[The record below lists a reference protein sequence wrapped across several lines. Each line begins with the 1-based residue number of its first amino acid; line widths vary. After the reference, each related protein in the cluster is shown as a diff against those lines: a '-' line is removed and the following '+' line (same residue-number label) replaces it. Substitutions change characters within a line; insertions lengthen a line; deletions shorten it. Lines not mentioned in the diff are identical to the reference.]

1 MKQYLLENVYANTY
15 LGPAHELKI
24 LKWSLCRKFCSTVLQ
39 IVFSAVKLR
48 HARSNVLRQELF
60 LMYF

>member
-1 MKQYLLENVYANTY
+1 MLDMYANTY
-15 LGPAHELKI
+15 LRPAHEMKI

-39 IVFSAVKLR
+39 IVFRVAKLR
-48 HARSNVLRQELF
+48 HARSNVLRQEFL